1 MTESREE
8 QHPDEKKPATSEG
21 EVPAQADTGHEG
33 KAEFGEDRGPAEAD
47 TPGEPEVLPDVGGYA
62 GRDPKTDM
70 PRIPTVPETQ
80 DDPHSHDAAP
90 PAEGEDPPASH

>member
-21 EVPAQADTGHEG
+21 EVPAQVDTGHEAE
-33 KAEFGEDRGPAEAD
+33 AEFGGGGGPAEAD
-47 TPGEPEVLPDVGGYA
+47 TAGEPEVLPDSGGYA

-80 DDPHSHDAAP
+80 DDPKSHDAAP
-90 PAEGEDPPASH
+90 PAEGEDRWAGE

>member
-21 EVPAQADTGHEG
+21 EVPAQVDTGHEG
-33 KAEFGEDRGPAEAD
+33 EAEFGAGRGPAESD

-62 GRDPKTDM
+62 GRDPKSEM
-70 PRIPTVPETQ
+70 PRMPTVPETQ
-80 DDPHSHDAAP
+80 DDAKEHDAAP
-90 PAEGEDPPASH
+90 STKTPEPPASH